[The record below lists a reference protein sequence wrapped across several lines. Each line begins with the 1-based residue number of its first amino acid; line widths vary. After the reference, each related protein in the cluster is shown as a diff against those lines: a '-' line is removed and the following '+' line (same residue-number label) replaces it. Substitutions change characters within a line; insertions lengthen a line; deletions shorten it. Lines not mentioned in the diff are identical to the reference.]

1 MQNEAAVGLAE
12 ELGVAPLG
20 VGAWAWG
27 TSRLWGYGK
36 EYDRRD
42 VGEAFRASMADSV
55 TLFDTAEIYGN
66 GASERI
72 IGEILREGG
81 FDETP
86 VIATKFAPLP
96 YRFGARALLDALDKS
111 LVRLGVVTVDLYQ
124 VHFPNPIFKIESL
137 MDVLAEA
144 VKEGKVRHVGV
155 SNYNADQMKR
165 AHDRL
170 ASHGVKLAS
179 NQVEYSLL
187 KRTPET
193 NGVFQACRDL
203 GVTLIAYSPIAQGLL
218 TGKYAPGD
226 KPSGLVRR
234 FGKSFGERNLKRIE
248 PVVDL
253 LREIG
258 EAHDKQPAQV
268 ALNWLVTRRN
278 TLPIPGAKNER
289 QARQNAGSLGWT
301 MTDEEAEKLELAT
314 LGWR

>member
-1 MQNEAAVGLAE
+1 MQDASTVGLAE

-36 EYDRRD
+36 EYDRQD
-42 VGEAFRASMADSV
+42 VGDAFRSSMAEGV

-72 IGEILREGG
+72 IGEILREGDFEG
-81 FDETP
+81 TP

-96 YRFGARALLDALDKS
+96 YRFGARSLLDALDKS

-124 VHFPNPIFKIESL
+124 VHFPNPVFKVESL

-155 SNYNADQMKR
+155 SNYSVDQMQR

-187 KRTPET
+187 KRAPET
-193 NGVFQACRDL
+193 NGVLEACRDL
-203 GVTLIAYSPIAQGLL
+203 DVTLIPYSPIAQGLL
-218 TGKYAPGD
+218 TGKYSPGD

-234 FGKSFGERNLKRIE
+234 FGKSFSERNLKKIE
-248 PVVDL
+248 PVVNI

-268 ALNWLVTRRN
+268 ALNWLVTRQN

-289 QARQNAGSLGWT
+289 QARQNAGAIGWE
-301 MTDEEAEKLELAT
+301 MTDEEAEKLDLAT